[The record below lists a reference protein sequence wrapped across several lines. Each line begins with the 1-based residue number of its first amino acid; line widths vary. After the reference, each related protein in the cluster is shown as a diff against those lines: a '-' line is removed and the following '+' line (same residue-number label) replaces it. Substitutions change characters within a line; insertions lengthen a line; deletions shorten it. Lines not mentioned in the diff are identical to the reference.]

1 MKHAYQ
7 LLLIAAGT
15 AMPFLSSAQ
24 IVEVRDTLGNVLNG
38 TNVQVVEPLG
48 GASQLM
54 GIPAHVEN
62 ISGVQRT
69 VNVKRYEVNVPH
81 GTGNYFCWDLCYGE
95 RSAGNTPLWIGAD
108 PIPMAPGFVANGFHA
123 YYKPYQMPGEAVF
136 RYVWYDVDNVND
148 STWVDITFNATMAAV
163 AQNASPVLGFDAYP
177 NPAAGADVTL
187 SYELAA
193 NTPGTRLA
201 LYNVLGERKMVKAV
215 KAAQGKVVL
224 NAADLGAGVW
234 FAVLER
240 DGKAMATKRVV
251 LLR

>member
-1 MKHAYQ
+1 MKHAYP
-7 LLLIAAGT
+7 LLLVAACT
-15 AMPFLSSAQ
+15 AIPFLSNAQ
-24 IVEVRDTLGNVLNG
+24 IVEIRDTNGNVLNG
-38 TNVQVVEPLG
+38 TNVQVVG
-48 GASQLM
+48 DTGQLM
-54 GIPAHVEN
+54 GFPASVEN

-108 PIPMAPGFVANGFHA
+108 PIPMAPGSIANGFHA
-123 YYKPYQMPGEAVF
+123 YYKPYQMYGQAIF

-148 STWVDITFNATMAAV
+148 STSIDITFNATMAAV
-163 AQNASPVLGFDAYP
+163 AENTSPVLGFDAYP
-177 NPAAGADVTL
+177 NPAVGGDVTL
-187 SYELAA
+187 NYELATV
-193 NTPGTRLA
+193 TPGTRLA
-201 LYNVLGERKMVKAV
+201 LYNVLGERKLVKV
-215 KAAQGKVVL
+215 IKSAQGKTVL

-251 LLR
+251 VLR